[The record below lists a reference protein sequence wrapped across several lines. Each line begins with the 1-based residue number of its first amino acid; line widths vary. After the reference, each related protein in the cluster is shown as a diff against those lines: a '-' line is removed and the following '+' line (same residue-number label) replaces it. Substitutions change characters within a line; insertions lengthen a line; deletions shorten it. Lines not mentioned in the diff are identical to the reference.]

1 MVDFLRRVTAP
12 RVVLCEFALL
22 EMTTELTYRH
32 RAGIHW
38 PGTGIDF
45 RDQSYYSSPRSILV
59 RVLLDGAK
67 DFLMVMTL
75 AVRTNLRPAKLPN
88 FRTSFATVSFYASL
102 SSCTAV
108 AEQQNLRISR
118 VE

>member
-1 MVDFLRRVTAP
+1 MI
-12 RVVLCEFALL
+12 
-22 EMTTELTYRH
+22 TELTYRH

-75 AVRTNLRPAKLPN
+75 AVRTNLRPAK
-88 FRTSFATVSFYASL
+88 FADD
-102 SSCTAV
+102 AV
-108 AEQQNLRISR
+108 QLARRNL
-118 VE
+118 